1 MPGHQFRPHS
11 NKTAKAKPDG
21 GQMGVALVDLKDSCR
36 LTTASKKYSRAMK
49 SSFSNLGML
58 RKELCMQ
65 QTIRVGFHPEDT
77 AKKLGRNGGFAS
89 QKSKSKKLQATS
101 LISPDN

>member
-21 GQMGVALVDLKDSCR
+21 GQMGVALVDLKESCR
-36 LTTASKKYSRAMK
+36 LATASIKYSSAMK
-49 SSFSNLGML
+49 TSFITLGML

-65 QTIRVGFHPEDT
+65 QTIRVGFHLEDT
-77 AKKLGRNGGFAS
+77 AKKLGRNGGSAS
-89 QKSKSKKLQATS
+89 QKSKSKKIQATS
-101 LISPDN
+101 LISHDN